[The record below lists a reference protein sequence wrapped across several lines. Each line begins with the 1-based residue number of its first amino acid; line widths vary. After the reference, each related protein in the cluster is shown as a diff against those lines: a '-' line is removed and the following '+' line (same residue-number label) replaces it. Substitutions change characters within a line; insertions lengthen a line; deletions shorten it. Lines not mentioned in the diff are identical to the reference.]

1 VKVSVESR
9 GEFGDGEDDGIN
21 SASKQRGDWRAFRLR
36 DATNPPFKE
45 ISQSKLF
52 IESCSKIM
60 PDKEIETYVEAQH
73 RFSTFRRLLTSFTA
87 RIYKVPFSQKSKTRY
102 LPVWLQN
109 FSVFV
114 PFALFM
120 TLKHQF

>member
-1 VKVSVESR
+1 
-9 GEFGDGEDDGIN
+9 
-21 SASKQRGDWRAFRLR
+21 
-36 DATNPPFKE
+36 
-45 ISQSKLF
+45 
-52 IESCSKIM
+52 M
-60 PDKEIETYVEAQH
+60 PDKEIETYVEAQNT
-73 RFSTFRRLLTSFTA
+73 FSTVRRLLTCFTTST
-87 RIYKVPFSQKSKTRY
+87 YKVPFSQKSKTRY